1 MRRTIP
7 DPHSL
12 APDAI
17 MKSAQSDT
25 VLEAANMAQMVGVL
39 QQLGWLATYS
49 HELFTDLTIEAE
61 GSLTRINQLKG
72 RLGRVTERLAR
83 VDDALAAAS
92 ETEIANICAANPGG
106 EYKLAHEQA
115 HGLFTPHSR
124 PPALQATFEEAKEPP
139 PLHLLERFVQRDPT
153 HRGKYGLE
161 QTCLD
166 LYSDPNFFLKQWL
179 DEEEDKRKALRA
191 ERKAKKAARGAGA
204 AGPKKAKGGAV
215 R

>member
-1 MRRTIP
+1 MFAEGRSDKKRWVFRRAGGRLGPRNFPLRAGARERRCPGERGAAVPRFGAALHPCASTVANMRRTIP

-39 QQLGWLATYS
+39 QQLGKLATYS

-106 EYKLAHEQA
+106 
-115 HGLFTPHSR
+115 
-124 PPALQATFEEAKEPP
+124 
-139 PLHLLERFVQRDPT
+139 
-153 HRGKYGLE
+153 
-161 QTCLD
+161 
-166 LYSDPNFFLKQWL
+166 
-179 DEEEDKRKALRA
+179 
-191 ERKAKKAARGAGA
+191 AAW
-204 AGPKKAKGGAV
+204 
-215 R
+215 

>member
-1 MRRTIP
+1 MRRRIP
-7 DPHSL
+7 EPHSL

-17 MKSAQSDT
+17 MKSATSDT

-92 ETEIANICAANPGG
+92 EEELANICSANPGG
-106 EYKLAHEQA
+106 AAWSECPTAVPNIGACASSGYAW
-115 HGLFTPHSR
+115 R
-124 PPALQATFEEAKEPP
+124 PSGFAWP
-139 PLHLLERFVQRDPT
+139 
-153 HRGKYGLE
+153 RGGE
-161 QTCLD
+161 TVPQ
-166 LYSDPNFFLKQWL
+166 
-179 DEEEDKRKALRA
+179 
-191 ERKAKKAARGAGA
+191 GA
-204 AGPKKAKGGAV
+204 
-215 R
+215 

>member
-1 MRRTIP
+1 MANGPRNIPLLAAARGERAAAAPRLAVRLHAPNMRRTIP

-106 EYKLAHEQA
+106 
-115 HGLFTPHSR
+115 
-124 PPALQATFEEAKEPP
+124 
-139 PLHLLERFVQRDPT
+139 
-153 HRGKYGLE
+153 
-161 QTCLD
+161 
-166 LYSDPNFFLKQWL
+166 
-179 DEEEDKRKALRA
+179 
-191 ERKAKKAARGAGA
+191 AAR
-204 AGPKKAKGGAV
+204 
-215 R
+215 

>member
-1 MRRTIP
+1 MVTCIFVSEAVLMFAIRAEHAFVRSISPYASARGERGGRSGGEAGARRRSPTRSLHQCASTVANMRRTIP

-39 QQLGWLATYS
+39 QQLGKLATYS

-106 EYKLAHEQA
+106 
-115 HGLFTPHSR
+115 
-124 PPALQATFEEAKEPP
+124 
-139 PLHLLERFVQRDPT
+139 
-153 HRGKYGLE
+153 
-161 QTCLD
+161 
-166 LYSDPNFFLKQWL
+166 
-179 DEEEDKRKALRA
+179 
-191 ERKAKKAARGAGA
+191 AAW
-204 AGPKKAKGGAV
+204 
-215 R
+215 

>member
-1 MRRTIP
+1 MFAIRTERQDIWRNGPRNFPLSSRPRGERGAAAPRIGAALHPCASTVANMRRTIP

-39 QQLGWLATYS
+39 QQLGKLATYS

-106 EYKLAHEQA
+106 
-115 HGLFTPHSR
+115 
-124 PPALQATFEEAKEPP
+124 
-139 PLHLLERFVQRDPT
+139 
-153 HRGKYGLE
+153 
-161 QTCLD
+161 
-166 LYSDPNFFLKQWL
+166 
-179 DEEEDKRKALRA
+179 
-191 ERKAKKAARGAGA
+191 AAW
-204 AGPKKAKGGAV
+204 
-215 R
+215 

>member
-39 QQLGWLATYS
+39 QQLGKLATYS

-106 EYKLAHEQA
+106 
-115 HGLFTPHSR
+115 
-124 PPALQATFEEAKEPP
+124 
-139 PLHLLERFVQRDPT
+139 
-153 HRGKYGLE
+153 
-161 QTCLD
+161 
-166 LYSDPNFFLKQWL
+166 
-179 DEEEDKRKALRA
+179 
-191 ERKAKKAARGAGA
+191 AAW
-204 AGPKKAKGGAV
+204 
-215 R
+215 

>member
-1 MRRTIP
+1 MSVTCIFVSEAVLILAIRAGRQEHLPIFRCTGFGRVFLMTPRNGPRNIPLFLAAAASAERRRRAGVCAPPRLPYMRRTIP

-106 EYKLAHEQA
+106 
-115 HGLFTPHSR
+115 
-124 PPALQATFEEAKEPP
+124 
-139 PLHLLERFVQRDPT
+139 
-153 HRGKYGLE
+153 
-161 QTCLD
+161 
-166 LYSDPNFFLKQWL
+166 
-179 DEEEDKRKALRA
+179 
-191 ERKAKKAARGAGA
+191 AAW
-204 AGPKKAKGGAV
+204 
-215 R
+215 

>member
-1 MRRTIP
+1 MVRAISPSFLAAAASAERRRRAPRLCAPPRLPMRRTIP

-39 QQLGWLATYS
+39 QQLGKLATYS

-106 EYKLAHEQA
+106 
-115 HGLFTPHSR
+115 
-124 PPALQATFEEAKEPP
+124 
-139 PLHLLERFVQRDPT
+139 
-153 HRGKYGLE
+153 
-161 QTCLD
+161 
-166 LYSDPNFFLKQWL
+166 
-179 DEEEDKRKALRA
+179 
-191 ERKAKKAARGAGA
+191 AAR
-204 AGPKKAKGGAV
+204 
-215 R
+215 

>member
-1 MRRTIP
+1 LILLEQVPLSQPRFNMRRTIP

-106 EYKLAHEQA
+106 
-115 HGLFTPHSR
+115 
-124 PPALQATFEEAKEPP
+124 
-139 PLHLLERFVQRDPT
+139 
-153 HRGKYGLE
+153 
-161 QTCLD
+161 
-166 LYSDPNFFLKQWL
+166 
-179 DEEEDKRKALRA
+179 
-191 ERKAKKAARGAGA
+191 AAW
-204 AGPKKAKGGAV
+204 
-215 R
+215 

>member
-1 MRRTIP
+1 MPTFDKLSAQYPPPRARAAASGVAALLEQVPLSQPRFNMRRTIP

-106 EYKLAHEQA
+106 
-115 HGLFTPHSR
+115 
-124 PPALQATFEEAKEPP
+124 
-139 PLHLLERFVQRDPT
+139 
-153 HRGKYGLE
+153 
-161 QTCLD
+161 
-166 LYSDPNFFLKQWL
+166 
-179 DEEEDKRKALRA
+179 
-191 ERKAKKAARGAGA
+191 AAW
-204 AGPKKAKGGAV
+204 
-215 R
+215 